1 VVAALLELRSISKSY
16 GPVEAVRSVSFHGG
30 PGEILAIVG
39 DNGAGKSTMLKVL
52 SGAHRPSTGTVV
64 VRGEELTLRSPLD
77 AEAVG
82 IEAVYQDLA
91 LVETLDVASNILL
104 GRETARRGL
113 LGALGFINKGEMR
126 RISAQV
132 LHDQLGVKFGSLRR
146 PVETLSGGQ
155 RQAVAIARAAA
166 RVEEAGE
173 GIILLD
179 EPTAALGVA
188 QTERVKQLVR
198 RLSTQR
204 HLVIVVSHDLSSVF
218 DLASRILVMRLG
230 RLIADVTPDQVDLAT
245 IVGLITGAV
254 MPATIDPEPAIGE
267 SASAVDPGAAPGP
280 LVDSTTNG
288 ATSSR
293 GNGGTG

>member
-1 VVAALLELRSISKSY
+1 MAALLELRSISKSY

-126 RISAQV
+126 RTSAQV

-198 RLSTQR
+198 RLSAQR
-204 HLVIVVSHDLSSVF
+204 HLVIIVSHDLSSVF

-267 SASAVDPGAAPGP
+267 SASAVDTGAAPGP

-293 GNGGTG
+293 GNGGIG